1 MEIEVD
7 STSEAAAF
15 AEGVLSEAV
24 PKLQELL
31 QMPETGDRYQNAVE
45 VLKACT

>member
-7 STSEAAAF
+7 SNSQAAAF
-15 AEGVLSEAV
+15 AESILGEAV

-31 QMPETGDRYQNAVE
+31 QIPESKDRYQNAAE
-45 VLKACT
+45 VLRACT